1 MNEKTKSLIRH
12 ALTALGVVLGLLGL
26 NQFTGL
32 IDTILANLDSVWSA
46 ISTLVGFVLL
56 VIGFFKDENRFGTR
70 GQ

>member
-56 VIGFFKDENRFGTR
+56 VIGFFKDENRFATR